1 MIKAVLFDLDGTL
14 LDTNELIYK
23 SFDYTFKEGLGL
35 TLSKNEITSYF
46 GQPLPY
52 TFKMFTKDEEKIENL
67 IHMYREYNEKIHD
80 NMCFP
85 FKGVP
90 KLLEE
95 LKNRGIKLAIVT
107 SKRENLAR
115 RGMDI
120 ADIIKYMDVIVTPE
134 YTKKHKPSAEPAL
147 FACEKLGV
155 DPKDALMVGDS
166 HFDLLCGK
174 EAGCKTCGV
183 KYTALDLKRLEE
195 VKPDYLIDSPE
206 EILELL

>member
-35 TLSKNEITSYF
+35 MLSKDEITSYF

-52 TFKMFTKDEEKIENL
+52 TFEMFTKDEEKIENL
-67 IHMYREYNEKIHD
+67 IHMYREYNEKLHD

-85 FKGVP
+85 FKGVLE
-90 KLLEE
+90 LLEG
-95 LKNRGIKLAIVT
+95 LKNKNIKLAIVT
-107 SKRENLAR
+107 SKREVLAR
-115 RGMDI
+115 RGMEI

-134 YTKKHKPSAEPAL
+134 YTKKHKPSSEPAL
-147 FACEKLGV
+147 YACEKLGV

-183 KYTALDLKRLEE
+183 KYTALNLKRLEE
-195 VKPDYLIDSPE
+195 VKPDYLVDSPE
-206 EILELL
+206 EILNLV